1 MPYPLTLDQQRLE
14 AAPAGPPPWPG
25 LTTAYPLSAEDCHA
39 VVMGWCPPSAAG
51 SPQVLWPAVRLSAS
65 ASGPGKTW
73 IPKLRIYDREE
84 SGAARDL
91 TVDQLVELWASSNQ
105 PEWTK
110 TIWLEGPHPLQPTSP
125 DGKTLY
131 AMWADYISGRL
142 SLDLGA
148 YKSWVGGPF
157 LQTPSGKLFS
167 ELRDKLPN
175 ATFAIDDEWRGDPLE
190 VAKGPEPNVPPGQV
204 RPGFGA
210 GYYEDNRDTESVG
223 HLRDLSGLS
232 QADLDRI
239 FREPDWRKLV
249 EDSAW
254 HRWTARVRRYHASR
268 LEWLFS
274 YLGFSRVVSLADSA
288 HLGRA
293 IPGHAAYNPYQPELG
308 GGSPVAGVSAVKL
321 YGWLPDGKPDEDWY
335 RLTAD
340 ARRLAASLHAGDH
353 RTVVVLQCN
362 DLDPVCGSPARAK
375 SLDGWGWGVASLGS
389 CFRGYVSMRQQAP
402 TQNPQFVRDWMKNH
416 TVARTLA
423 APNSL
428 SHGSIPLALPAVPQY
443 DDAGWSIVPW
453 DGFRNPV
460 VRPAPPEP
468 TRHTVTVEFSSDAPI
483 SVSVGGQ
490 R

>member
-14 AAPAGPPPWPG
+14 AAPDGPPPWPG
-25 LTTAYPLSAEDCHA
+25 LTTAFPLSAEDCHA

-110 TIWLEGPHPLQPTSP
+110 TIWLEGPHPLQPTSL

-148 YKSWVGGPF
+148 YKAWVVGPF
-157 LQTPSGKLFS
+157 QRTPAGKLFA
-167 ELRDKLPN
+167 EIRDKLPN
-175 ATFAIDDEWRGDPLE
+175 VTFAIDDEWRGDPLE
-190 VAKGPEPNVPPGQV
+190 VAKATETVPAGQL

-210 GYYEDNRDTESVG
+210 GYYEDNRETVFFDRIREFAGVSLADT
-223 HLRDLSGLS
+223 
-232 QADLDRI
+232 DRI

-249 EDSAW
+249 EDAAW
-254 HRWTARVRRYHASR
+254 HKWTASMRRYHASR

-293 IPGHAAYNPYQPELG
+293 IPGHTAYNPYQPNYG
-308 GGSPVAGVSAVKL
+308 SGSPVAGVSAVKL

-362 DLDPVCGSPARAK
+362 DLDPVCGSPARA
-375 SLDGWGWGVASLGS
+375 LGMEGWGWGVAEFGS
-389 CFRGYVSMRQQAP
+389 SFRGYISMRQQAP
-402 TQNPQFVRDWMKNH
+402 TQNPKFVRDWLAIHKS
-416 TVARTLA
+416 ARV
-423 APNSL
+423 L
-428 SHGSIPLALPAVPQY
+428 SVNELSIPLALPAVPQY
-443 DDAGWSIVPW
+443 DDAGWAVVPW
-453 DGFRNPV
+453 QAFRNPV

-468 TRHTVTVEFSSDAPI
+468 TRHTVTVELSSNTPI
-483 SVSVGGQ
+483 SVSVGG
-490 R
+490 